1 MTAEET
7 DYLGDTFE
15 RYEINTPLRK
25 VHFVSTVYHES
36 QGFTRF
42 IENLNYS
49 AQGLANTFPK
59 RYSTN
64 GKPNGKPN
72 ALAIKLDRKPE
83 AIANNLY
90 ANRLGNGDEASGDGW
105 KYRGAGAIQ
114 LTGKEN
120 QTKYFENRGLS
131 LLPKL
136 LQNFEYA
143 IDSAGWFWRAKGC
156 NELADTDNVTAVRK
170 RVNGGV
176 IGLSQVKELV
186 EKYKG
191 IYI

>member
-7 DYLGDTFE
+7 DYLEETFE
-15 RYEINTPLRK
+15 RYEIDTPLRK
-25 VHFVSTVYHES
+25 VHFISTVYHES

-120 QTKYFENRGLS
+120 QTKYFESRGLS

-143 IDSAGWFWRAKGC
+143 IDSAGWFWSVKGC

>member
-25 VHFVSTVYHES
+25 SYFLATVYHES

-59 RYSTN
+59 RYAT
-64 GKPNGKPN
+64 NGKPN
-72 ALAIKLDRKPE
+72 ALAIKLNRNPE

-105 KYRGAGAIQ
+105 RYRGAGAIQ

-136 LQNFEYA
+136 LQNFEHA
-143 IDSAGWFWRAKGC
+143 IDSAGWFWHVKGC
-156 NELADTDNVTAVRK
+156 NELADQDNVTAVRK